1 MNNTYQPG
9 ERRPIATRDLAIS
22 GRIASWLAKHGASP
36 NGISVMSAVFGLAAG
51 ACAAGTGWCDGITA
65 RMLWLGTA
73 LFAQLRLLANL
84 FDGMVAIESGKA
96 SPVGELFNEM
106 PDRISDMAIFIGL
119 GLAAGGEIVWAML
132 AALTSVATAYVRV
145 QCALAGGGQHYIGP
159 MAKPHR
165 MFLVT
170 MLCLYMMVTP
180 GAWQTGYRGLGPAG
194 WLCVVVTLG
203 ASITMIRRTLRA
215 SRKLKAAS

>member
-1 MNNTYQPG
+1 MNESYQPG

-22 GRIASWLAKHGASP
+22 GRIASWLAARGASP
-36 NGISVMSAVFGLAAG
+36 NGISVMSTVFGAAAG
-51 ACAAGTGWCDGITA
+51 VCAAGTGWTDGITA

-106 PDRISDMAIFIGL
+106 PDRVSDVAIFIGL
-119 GLAAGGEIVWAML
+119 GFAAGGEIVWAML

-145 QCALAGGGQHYIGP
+145 QCALAGGGQHYFGP
-159 MAKPHR
+159 MAKPQR

-170 MLCLYMMVTP
+170 MLCLYMVLTP
-180 GAWQTGYRGLGPAG
+180 GTWQVGYLGIGPAG
-194 WLCVVVTLG
+194 WICVVVTCG
-203 ASITMIRRTLRA
+203 AVITMIRRTLRA
-215 SRKLKAAS
+215 ARKLKALS